1 MPSLLTKFTTEEKK
15 AILRALTPYADSLQ
29 RWKKLAQQGATDAQ
43 LTLFLNREM
52 QEGATGGP
60 KPMVSEAHHHK
71 PPRIWLHQFSPY
83 TRAKPDLQ
91 GKELIEVARML
102 FHIGHQRNDQ
112 LPLFDVFEEAERIQP
127 RQEHDEDLAHLTFEQ
142 LFADAR
148 PHRLQNHVADQL
160 QAIRPELRQYDLRIF
175 D

>member
-29 RWKKLAQQGATDAQ
+29 RWKMLAQQGATDAQ

-71 PPRIWLHQFSPY
+71 PPRIWLHQFSPH
-83 TRAKPDLQ
+83 RAPSPISKA
-91 GKELIEVARML
+91 KS
-102 FHIGHQRNDQ
+102 
-112 LPLFDVFEEAERIQP
+112 
-127 RQEHDEDLAHLTFEQ
+127 
-142 LFADAR
+142 
-148 PHRLQNHVADQL
+148 
-160 QAIRPELRQYDLRIF
+160 
-175 D
+175 